1 MIPPRPQAN
10 DNHNPADACE
20 QQMGEVKRRFVARV
34 ACAARGGQFPGS
46 RFAPMPDRPVPEP
59 SKDL

>member
-20 QQMGEVKRRFVARV
+20 LQLGEVKRRFVARV
-34 ACAARGGQFPGS
+34 ACAARGGWPLGS
-46 RFAPMPDRPVPEP
+46 PFAVVPDRPAPEP